1 VAAWPPSP
9 LRVQQDGKAWHLAG
23 LAKLH
28 VSARSGM
35 IHQREICFKLVQVVV
50 ATVAALLC
58 ACAVVLVA
66 VGSEGVVA
74 EVEMLSEP
82 MSALGRGEKQKS
94 VRRAFSQ
101 LNGLDDTAAA
111 RLEELAPM
119 NWLEKIYGRD
129 NTYDFDALKNLKAGD
144 VSEAGYDGMPQIKG
158 AIPTPQV
165 CFIPVVPVEEM

>member
-1 VAAWPPSP
+1 
-9 LRVQQDGKAWHLAG
+9 
-23 LAKLH
+23 
-28 VSARSGM
+28 M